1 VKREAGSGKREAAAS
16 SNVKTASW
24 MASEAFNEECEPL
37 VPCSLLTHCAHTLDT
52 DQPHV
57 GIEVLAADVQV
68 VKATASGL

>member
-1 VKREAGSGKREAAAS
+1 
-16 SNVKTASW
+16 
-24 MASEAFNEECEPL
+24 MASEAFDEECEPL

>member
-1 VKREAGSGKREAAAS
+1 
-16 SNVKTASW
+16 

-57 GIEVLAADVQV
+57 GIEVLAADARVAIHV
-68 VKATASGL
+68 R